1 LRRSVTVPRELA
13 GSRLDQA
20 LAALADGLS
29 RRAARVLIERGSVYL
44 DGLRCRTASR
54 AVAEGARISV
64 EEGPALPPEAP
75 DVAVLWREGPILVM
89 NKPAGVPFA
98 PTRAA
103 AAGTV
108 LHALA
113 RRLALPLQSL
123 HPVHRLDT
131 GTSGAVLVALEAG
144 AAAFLGE
151 ALREGRVAKS
161 YNAWVAGE
169 PEGAEGSWSF
179 PLGRPAGGVVRVD
192 PSGREART
200 LYRVLAREGEWSFLE
215 LRLLT
220 GRTHQIRVHCAA
232 AGVPILGD
240 AKYGRPDPRFRRPL
254 LHSRRLVFPL
264 PGGGE
269 AAVEAPLPADMVTLP
284 AGGRPSP

>member
-1 LRRSVTVPRELA
+1 MRRSLTVPRELA

-20 LAALADGLS
+20 LAALAEGLS
-29 RRAARVLIERGSVYL
+29 RRAARALIERGAVYL
-44 DGLRCRTASR
+44 DGRRCRTASR
-54 AVAEGARISV
+54 AVTEGARLTV
-64 EEGPALPPEAP
+64 EEGPAPPPEAP
-75 DVAVLWREGPILVM
+75 DLTILWREGPLLVVD
-89 NKPAGVPFA
+89 KPAGVPSA

-113 RRLALPLQSL
+113 RRLGLPLKAL

-131 GTSGAVLVALEAG
+131 GTSGALLVALEAR

-151 ALREGRVAKS
+151 ALREGGVAKT
-161 YNAWVAGE
+161 YNAWVDGRPE
-169 PEGAEGSWSF
+169 PAEGSWEF
-179 PLGRPAGGVVRVD
+179 PLSRPSNGVVRVD

-200 LYRVLAREGEWSFLE
+200 LYRMVAAEGPWSLLE

-240 AKYGRPDPRFRRPL
+240 VKYGRPDPRFRRPL

-269 AAVEAPLPADMVTLP
+269 AAVEAPLPPDMADLVSSGL
-284 AGGRPSP
+284 

>member
-1 LRRSVTVPRELA
+1 MRHSFTVSGELA

-20 LAALADGLS
+20 LAALAEGLS
-29 RRAARVLIERGSVYL
+29 RRAARALIEQGAVYL
-44 DGLRCRTASR
+44 DGRRCRTASR
-54 AVAEGARISV
+54 AVAEGARIAV
-64 EEGPALPPEAP
+64 EEGPAPPTEVP
-75 DVAVLWREGPILVM
+75 DLAVLWRQGPLLVM

-103 AAGTV
+103 AGGTV

-113 RRLALPLQSL
+113 RRLGIPLKAL
-123 HPVHRLDT
+123 HPIHRLDT
-131 GTSGAVLVALEAG
+131 GTSGAVLVALEAR

-151 ALREGRVAKS
+151 ALREGRVAKT
-161 YNAWVAGE
+161 YNAWVAGQ
-169 PEGAEGSWSF
+169 PKGAEGSWSF
-179 PLGRPAGGVVRVD
+179 PLGRPVGGVVRLD

-200 LYRVLAREGEWSFLE
+200 LYRVLAREGEWAFLE
-215 LRLLT
+215 LRPLT

-240 AKYGRPDPRFRRPL
+240 VKYGRPDPRFRRPL
-254 LHSRRLVFPL
+254 LHSRRLAFPL

-269 AAVEAPLPADMVTLP
+269 AAVEAPLPADMAALP
-284 AGGRPSP
+284 GPLRA

>member
-1 LRRSVTVPRELA
+1 MRRSVTVSRELA
-13 GSRLDQA
+13 GSRLDQV
-20 LAALADGLS
+20 LAVLAEGLS
-29 RRAARVLIERGSVYL
+29 RRAARALIERGAVYL
-44 DGLRCRTASR
+44 DGRRCRTASR
-54 AVAEGARISV
+54 AVTEGARITV
-64 EEGPALPPEAP
+64 EEGPAPPPEAP
-75 DVAVLWREGPILVM
+75 DLAVLWREGPILVVD
-89 NKPAGVPFA
+89 KPAGVPFA

-113 RRLALPLQSL
+113 RRLGLPLKAL

-131 GTSGAVLVALEAG
+131 GTSGAVLVALEARS
-144 AAAFLGE
+144 AAFLGE
-151 ALREGRVAKS
+151 ALREGRVAKT
-161 YNAWVAGE
+161 YNAWVAGQ

-200 LYRVLAREGEWSFLE
+200 LYRVLAREGERSFLE
-215 LRLLT
+215 LSLLT

-240 AKYGRPDPRFRRPL
+240 VKYGRPDPRFRRPL

-269 AAVEAPLPADMVTLP
+269 AAVEAPLPPDMVTLP
-284 AGGRPSP
+284 GPRRA

>member
-1 LRRSVTVPRELA
+1 MRRSFAVPQELA
-13 GSRLDQA
+13 GLRLDQA
-20 LAALADGLS
+20 LAALAEDLS
-29 RRAARVLIERGSVYL
+29 RRAARALIERGAVYL
-44 DGLRCRTASR
+44 DGRRCRTASR
-54 AVAEGARISV
+54 PVADGARIAV
-64 EEGPALPPEAP
+64 EEGAPPPAAEAP
-75 DVAVLWREGPILVM
+75 DAPILWRQGPLLVLD
-89 NKPAGVPFA
+89 KPGGVPFA

-113 RRLALPLQSL
+113 RRLGLPLKAL

-131 GTSGAVLVALEAG
+131 GTSGAVLVALEARS
-144 AAAFLGE
+144 AAFLGE
-151 ALREGRVAKS
+151 ALREGGVAKT
-161 YNAWVAGE
+161 YNAWVDGRPE
-169 PEGAEGSWSF
+169 PAEGSWEF
-179 PLGRPAGGVVRVD
+179 PLSRPSNGVVRVD

-240 AKYGRPDPRFRRPL
+240 VKYGRPDPRFRRPL

-269 AAVEAPLPADMVTLP
+269 AAVEAPLPPDMADLVS
-284 AGGRPSP
+284 GGL